1 MSATGNTRGRVSPQG
16 FTLIETLVV
25 IAIVALISGL
35 VFPRL
40 QGLITGQ
47 EFRTARS
54 QVLLGVRE
62 ARALAIRSGRKAQFD
77 IDASGTSFQIQGRA
91 PQNLAA
97 SVKLVPIELREP
109 IAFFVDGTSNGGRIA
124 LVGHDRREEYLIFPT
139 TGLIVEVRK

>member
-1 MSATGNTRGRVSPQG
+1 
-16 FTLIETLVV
+16 
-25 IAIVALISGL
+25 
-35 VFPRL
+35 
-40 QGLITGQ
+40 LITGQ

-62 ARALAIRSGRKAQFD
+62 TRALAIRSGRKAQFD

-97 SVKLVPIELREP
+97 SVKLIPIELRKP

-124 LVGHDRREEYLIFPT
+124 LVGRDRREEYLIFPT